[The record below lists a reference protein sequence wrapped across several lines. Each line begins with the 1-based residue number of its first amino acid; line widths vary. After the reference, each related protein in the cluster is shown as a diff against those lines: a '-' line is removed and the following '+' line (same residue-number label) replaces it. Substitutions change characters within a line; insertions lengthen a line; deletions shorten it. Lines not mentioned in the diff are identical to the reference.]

1 MMAKKVV
8 VLLDVDDGRSLV
20 RRKCRSVKLRIGT
33 FEQLVDAELDQ
44 QGKQRKAG
52 LWDEFDRILD
62 EEYEESVTE

>member
-8 VLLDVDDGRSLV
+8 VLLDTDDGRSLV
-20 RRKCRSVKLRIGT
+20 RRKCRSAKLRIAA

-62 EEYEESVTE
+62 DEYEESAAK